1 VKVGF
6 FVWRCILI
14 VGLKLRKSHSATSSN
29 FSLFVGKQQQGVIFF
44 FNEDEINLVQ
54 TIAVKEVTNA
64 PERCLKTSTSTCLV
78 FNVTLDMMAPINSK
92 KQ

>member
-1 VKVGF
+1 MSFNQCNRLK
-6 FVWRCILI
+6 ILSQ
-14 VGLKLRKSHSATSSN
+14 VVHLRVPKEN
-29 FSLFVGKQQQGVIFF
+29 GKCKPNI
-44 FNEDEINLVQ
+44 
-54 TIAVKEVTNA
+54 TIAGTEMTNA